1 MTVGTFL
8 LGVGCQKGGTAWMHR
23 YLEASPQC
31 DPGFRKEYH
40 VWDSLDLPSGRLAR
54 ERIEKQGGPRAG
66 FLSEPETYFDY
77 FTGLLALTTSRRKTT
92 DVMSAAAIK
101 TNQSTEMTAISKR

>member
-1 MTVGTFL
+1 MASPRVLAVAGTFL

-40 VWDSLDLPSGRLAR
+40 VWDALDLPAGRLAR
-54 ERIEKQGGPRAG
+54 ERIEKQGGQRAA
-66 FLSEPETYFDY
+66 FLHEPEP
-77 FTGLLALTTSRRKTT
+77 LLRLLHRAARAARR
-92 DVMSAAAIK
+92 SG
-101 TNQSTEMTAISKR
+101 